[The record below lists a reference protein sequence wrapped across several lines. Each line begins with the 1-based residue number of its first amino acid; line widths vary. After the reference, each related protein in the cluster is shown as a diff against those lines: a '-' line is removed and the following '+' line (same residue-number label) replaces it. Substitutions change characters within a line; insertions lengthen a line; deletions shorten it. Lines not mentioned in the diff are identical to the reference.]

1 MEGHVRQLQ
10 RVLWTKGTFLT
21 PQHLQLQDKYVENL
35 LHFQLES
42 LSFCLWGF
50 ASLQIDENKL
60 REGQFSVSQA
70 RGIFPD
76 GLFFDAPEADELP
89 PSRTIGDLFSEQ
101 KRQVAI
107 YLSVP
112 EHRDNGINVGATQ
125 DTKTR
130 FLPEFRMVRD
140 ENSGA
145 SDKPVQIA
153 RKNFK
158 LLVEGENQE
167 GSSILQIAV
176 VERTSSGTYKI
187 SPAFIPP
194 MIDIHGN
201 DYLRGILRSLVETL
215 SARASALASTRRQ
228 KNQSLAD
235 FTVSDVASFWLLYT
249 INYHLPLF
257 RHLFHRHV
265 VQPEQLFSA
274 MLSLAGALTTF
285 STAVAPRD
293 LPAYDHES
301 LGKCFSD
308 LEKKISFLLETVI
321 PVNYISLPLKLVQP
335 SLYAAS
341 IDDDK
346 YLHDC
351 RMYLAVSVDISD
363 SELVSRAPG
372 AFKVGAAG
380 NVDEM
385 IRQALP
391 GLKTTYLASPPAEI
405 PVRLKYKY
413 FSLELTGK
421 VWEGVQRARNLAVY
435 VPTDF
440 PNPQLELIILL
451 PKRRETANS

>member
-1 MEGHVRQLQ
+1 VRQLQ

-42 LSFCLWGF
+42 LAFCPWGF
-50 ASLQIDENKL
+50 ATLRMDENKL
-60 REGQFSVSQA
+60 LEGQVALSQA

-89 PSRTIGDLFSEQ
+89 PSRTITDLFSEQ
-101 KRQVAI
+101 RKELAV
-107 YLSVP
+107 YLSIP
-112 EHRDNGINVGATQ
+112 EQRDNGINVGTSQ
-125 DTKTR
+125 GTRTR
-130 FLPEFRMVRD
+130 FLPELRMVRD
-140 ENSGA
+140 ENSEA
-145 SDKPVQIA
+145 TEKAVHIA

-158 LLVEGENQE
+158 FLVEGENQE
-167 GSSILQIAV
+167 GSSVLQIAV
-176 VERTSSGTYKI
+176 VEKMSGGTYRL
-187 SPAFIPP
+187 SPRFIPP
-194 MIDIHGN
+194 MIDIHGS
-201 DYLRGILRSLVETL
+201 DYLRGILRGLVETL

-257 RHLFHRHV
+257 RHLFHCRV
-265 VQPEQLFSA
+265 VQPEQLFST
-274 MLSLAGALTTF
+274 MLSLAGGLTTF
-285 STAVAPRD
+285 STTVAPRD
-293 LPAYDHES
+293 LPAYDHGS
-301 LGKCFSD
+301 LGKCFPD
-308 LEKKISFLLETVI
+308 LEKKIMFLLETVI

-335 SLYAAS
+335 SLYATS
-341 IDDDK
+341 IHDDK

-351 RMYLAVSVDISD
+351 RMYLAVSADISD
-363 SELVSRAPG
+363 SELISRAPA

-391 GLKTTYLASPPAEI
+391 GLKITYLASPPPEI
-405 PVRLKYKY
+405 PVKLKYKY

-435 VPTDF
+435 VPSDF
-440 PNPQLELIILL
+440 PQPQLELVILL
-451 PKRRETANS
+451 PKSREIGLSG